1 MNLRELL
8 HIQHWSKRTSRMGLA
23 VLGLILGLFLAGLLS
38 WRVVDASWITPGERN
53 AAKAAL
59 AELDV
64 MQGSDLTSDRDFSA
78 EAQAAEAKIGAAEQ
92 AAWTARDRRIVSEL
106 MGYQSVLVV
115 DRFRRKAFVRP
126 GDAPLKGEA
135 REENEQLESS
145 GTEMER
151 AARAA
156 LHQALD

>member
-8 HIQHWSKRTSRMGLA
+8 QSQFWSKRTSRMLLA
-23 VLGLILGLFLAGLLS
+23 VSGLILGIFLAGLLS

-53 AAKAAL
+53 AARAAL
-59 AELDV
+59 ARLDA
-64 MQGSDLTSDRDFSA
+64 MQDSGWASDRDFSA
-78 EAQAAEAKIGAAEQ
+78 EEQEAEAKIGAAEQ
-92 AAWTARDRRIVSEL
+92 AAWTARDRHIVAEL

-115 DRFRRKAFVRP
+115 NRFRRKAFVRP

-156 LHQALD
+156 LHEALD